1 MELLKIN
8 NKYYHIL
15 QKFQVPPTVLREP
28 LRASVSCREVMEYV
42 ILQDDEIIYF
52 TDHSWWGN
60 RAFWTIDQVSDKL
73 KSIEISNYKNPDLK
87 ESRLKHWNR
96 AFQVMKEYK
105 RDKTIDT
112 IIKEEFIWQFG

>member
-1 MELLKIN
+1 MELLKIG
-8 NKYYHIL
+8 NKYIQVI
-15 QKFQVPPTVLREP
+15 QKFQVHFSEYVF
-28 LRASVSCREVMEYV
+28 MEYV

-60 RAFWTIDQVSDKL
+60 KRFWTIDQVSDKL
-73 KSIEISNYKNPDLK
+73 KEIETRNYRNPDLK

-96 AFQVMKEYK
+96 AFQVMMEHK

>member
-15 QKFQVPPTVLREP
+15 QKFQVHFFETV
-28 LRASVSCREVMEYV
+28 VMEYV
-42 ILQDDEIIYF
+42 ILQDDEILYF
-52 TDHSWWGN
+52 TNHSWWGN
-60 RAFWTIDQVSDKL
+60 KRFWTIDQVSYKL
-73 KSIEISNYKNPDLK
+73 KEIETRNYRNPDLK

-96 AFQVMKEYK
+96 AFQVMMEHK